1 MAPAILFCPSS
12 SAVQLLGH
20 ASPSKSLVLSAS
32 HGSSRHLAHT
42 HWTTEFLQKAAHSSS
57 FAGKCRENIYPF
69 AWRRVYAAAAV
80 EEPAVDSSTES
91 PMTIAAADEGS
102 NAEPKS
108 VGKKAFSRS
117 NSSSNRAVVV
127 SPDELVSGATF
138 TGKVTTIQP
147 FGAFIDFGAFTNGLV
162 HISRLSK
169 GYVQKVED
177 VVQVGQDV
185 NVQIVDVD
193 FTTKRISLML
203 VEEESKADV
212 QKEGEV
218 VEKQL
223 QDRPQQQNR
232 GPRRDMSKRARQ
244 STTPTTTMKKG
255 EIATATVKNIIRG
268 GVFLTLPDGTDGYLP
283 AGEIVF
289 KTPNTN
295 LEAQF
300 QVGQE
305 VTVKVLRLEK
315 GRVTL
320 TTKQEMDYT
329 KINEDLNKDVVAGA
343 TNPFEIAFRRNALI
357 ASFLA
362 DRDKQK
368 GEADV
373 PSADRPSSE
382 SIETQHANGVVSE
395 EISEQEKTSADDAKE
410 HESSKE
416 PVTSAKEVPAT
427 SQNESSPAESVENEE
442 AVIAAGKEDV
452 KETLNGGDALHAA
465 EVVGANAQQS

>member
-42 HWTTEFLQKAAHSSS
+42 HWTTEFLQKAPYS
-57 FAGKCRENIYPF
+57 AGKCRGSIYPF
-69 AWRRVYAAAAV
+69 AWTRVYTAAAV
-80 EEPAVDSSTES
+80 EEPAVLNDSPTES
-91 PMTIAAADEGS
+91 PTMIS
-102 NAEPKS
+102 NADSKS
-108 VGKKAFSRS
+108 LGRKAFSRS

-177 VVQVGQDV
+177 VVQIGQDV
-185 NVQIVDVD
+185 NVQVLDVD
-193 FTTKRISLML
+193 FASKRISLML
-203 VEEESKADV
+203 VQETSQEDL
-212 QKEGEV
+212 QKEGEP
-218 VEKQL
+218 VEK
-223 QDRPQQQNR
+223 DIQQQSR
-232 GPRRDMSKRARQ
+232 APRRDMSKRAKQ

-255 EIATATVKNIIRG
+255 EIAPGTVKNIIRG
-268 GVFLTLPDGTDGYLP
+268 GVFLTLPDGIDGYLP
-283 AGEIVF
+283 VGEIVF

-305 VTVKVLRLEK
+305 VTVRVLRLEK

-320 TTKQEMDYT
+320 TMKQEMDYT

-357 ASFLA
+357 ASFLT

-368 GEADV
+368 GEADAPPV
-373 PSADRPSSE
+373 ERPSSE
-382 SIETQHANGVVSE
+382 SIARHDANGVLSE
-395 EISEQEKTSADDAKE
+395 EISEQEETSADDVTE

-416 PVTSAKEVPAT
+416 PIISAKDVSAA
-427 SQNESSPAESVENEE
+427 SQNDSSPAESNEKSNEE
-442 AVIAAGKEDV
+442 VVIAAGKENV
-452 KETLNGGDALHAA
+452 KETLNGEDSLHVADA
-465 EVVGANAQQS
+465 VGANAQQS